1 MNNSFT
7 TLYCY
12 ILCMEYQVIHC
23 HDKKKKVILGLGLDI
38 SLISN
43 INTKT
48 IEVVVTVDI
57 Y

>member
-1 MNNSFT
+1 
-7 TLYCY
+7 
-12 ILCMEYQVIHC
+12 MEYQVIHC